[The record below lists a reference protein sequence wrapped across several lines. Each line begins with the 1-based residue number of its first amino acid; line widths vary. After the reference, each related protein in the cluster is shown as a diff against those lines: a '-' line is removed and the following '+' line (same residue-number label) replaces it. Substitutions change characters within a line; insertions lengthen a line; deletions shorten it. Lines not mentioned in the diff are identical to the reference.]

1 VTVLLASKRGIWS
14 DPARTNAEGV
24 VMAERVLVLGGGLA
38 GVACAHTLGD
48 EGIDVTLVD
57 RNDYHQF
64 QPLLYQVA
72 TSQLPARD
80 IARPHR
86 TIFKEHPTVEV
97 LTAEVASA
105 TLSERGLQLS
115 DGRTLTGSH
124 LVMAAG
130 ARPNFFGVPGAAEHA
145 FPLYS
150 VVDAERLRR
159 HVQQLV
165 QEASNASDA
174 DEALLDVV
182 VVGGGPTGVETA
194 GALAELMAALH
205 ISGRIKRPGK
215 ITIVDRGTS
224 LLGAFS
230 DKSHDY
236 ALVRLKRE
244 GAVARLGVGVT
255 AVHADRVEFDD
266 GSTIA
271 ARTVVWG
278 GGESGSEVAQETGPI
293 PGRGG
298 RLDVLPDLTV
308 EGYPGVYAIGDVAN
322 IPAGDGSAL
331 PQLGSVAQQSGRWAA
346 ENILRERHGKAT
358 EPFEY
363 KDKGIMAMIGR
374 NAAVAEVG
382 KHRHQVDGPVAFAAW
397 LGVHAMLLSGAHSK
411 TDAFLTWAWDYFDR
425 DHAATVEASSTA
437 RRIAWGDD
445 DDEGPHI
452 EVEAPRTYTKDDN
465 TA

>member
-1 VTVLLASKRGIWS
+1 
-14 DPARTNAEGV
+14 
-24 VMAERVLVLGGGLA
+24 MAENVLVLGGGLA
-38 GVACAHTLGD
+38 GVACAHKLGD
-48 EGIDVTLVD
+48 EGVEVTVVD

-72 TSQLPARD
+72 TSQLPAED

-86 TIFKEHPTVEV
+86 TIFKHHRTVEV
-97 LTAEVASA
+97 LNVEVTEASLA
-105 TLSERGLQLS
+105 DRSLHLS

-130 ARPNFFGVPGAAEHA
+130 ARPNFFGVPGAAEHS

-150 VVDAERLRR
+150 VADAERLRR
-159 HVQQLV
+159 HVQSLL
-165 QEASNASDA
+165 QEASTSET
-174 DEALLDVV
+174 DEGTLDVV

-194 GALAELMAALH
+194 GALTELMAALH
-205 ISGRIKRPGK
+205 VTGRIDRPGQ
-215 ITIVDRGTS
+215 ITIADRGDS

-230 DKSHDY
+230 DKSHAY
-236 ALVRLKRE
+236 ALEKLTRE

-266 GSTIA
+266 GTTVS

-278 GGESGSEVAQETGPI
+278 GGESGSAVAQEAGPV

-298 RLDVLPDLTV
+298 RLDVLADLTV
-308 EGYPGVYAIGDVAN
+308 DGYPGVYAIGDVSN
-322 IPAGDGSAL
+322 IPGGDGVL

-346 ENILRERHGKAT
+346 ENIQREREGKPT
-358 EPFEY
+358 KPFEY
-363 KDKGIMAMIGR
+363 KDKGVMAMIGR

-382 KHRHQVDGPVAFAAW
+382 KHRHQVEGPVAFAAW

-411 TDAFLTWAWDYFDR
+411 ADAFLNWAWDYFDR
-425 DHAATVEASSTA
+425 DHTATVEASSMSH
-437 RRIAWGDD
+437 RIAWAEDSED
-445 DDEGPHI
+445 VPHI
-452 EVEAPRTYTKDDN
+452 VVPPRPETTTKTN
-465 TA
+465 A